1 MVPSA
6 YPYSYEIQEASS
18 SVLALIQ
25 VVPSFRPWFPH
36 FFEVGLYLMMVH
48 ELESEEE
55 CPPSIS
61 AWRPGSSLSLAFSF
75 VLLGSVWVWLGC
87 PKT

>member
-1 MVPSA
+1 MVSSA
-6 YPYSYEIQEASS
+6 YPYSYEIQEASG

-25 VVPSFRPWFPH
+25 LILSFRPWFRH
-36 FFEVGLYLMMVH
+36 LFGEGLYLMMVH

-55 CPPSIS
+55 CPPSIG
-61 AWRPGSSLSLAFSF
+61 AWGPGSSLSPAFSF
-75 VLLGSVWVWLGC
+75 ELLGSVWVWLGC